1 MPETLKKGT
10 VTRGRHFKLFGIWLF
25 PYALAA
31 FALALS
37 YLTTSADALR
47 SPVFAWPI
55 EQEVFGW
62 LLVMVIGS
70 GAWFIFEFSSAANR
84 ETIVV
89 ELQIDSA
96 ISTLTACVFTGVA
109 CFFIGHSRLPWWI
122 MVPWLA
128 SLVDGVTSAWFAINN
143 AAQKPF
149 LSDSG
154 VM

>member
-1 MPETLKKGT
+1 MTETLKTGQA
-10 VTRGRHFKLFGIWLF
+10 TRGRHFKLFGIWLF
-25 PYALAA
+25 PYLLAMI
-31 FALALS
+31 ALALS
-37 YLTTSADALR
+37 YLTSSADALR
-47 SPVFAWPI
+47 SPVLVWPI
-55 EQEVFGW
+55 KQEVFGW
-62 LLVMVIGS
+62 LLLMVIGS

-96 ISTLTACVFTGVA
+96 ISTMTACIFTGLA
-109 CFFIGHSRLPWWI
+109 CFFIGHASLQWWI
-122 MVPWLA
+122 VIPWFA